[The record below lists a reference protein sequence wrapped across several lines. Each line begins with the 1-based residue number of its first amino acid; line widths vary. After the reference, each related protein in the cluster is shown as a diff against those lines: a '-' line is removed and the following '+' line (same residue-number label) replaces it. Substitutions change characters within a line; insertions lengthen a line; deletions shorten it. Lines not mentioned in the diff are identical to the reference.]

1 MDSNRKNY
9 LVPYYDGNNKEFN
22 YRSYQVNIGVIK
34 DLIGFDDV
42 TYLISIDNDNDKNI
56 HDIHIMSYDN
66 KFAYEETILLTEEN
80 TITISNYN
88 YICSGK
94 IDNLIKWD
102 NISKSKRIFTLF
114 GYNDNNINDIKNYL
128 IYYNDTFIKF
138 TSPITIPYLEKVNYG
153 LKLGF
158 VVIVNNQSI
167 IYYLEII
174 NQELIG
180 DVINVNSVVINSL
193 FTDQTIQIKLDGQLD
208 FNIYAYQ
215 GTEWKP
221 LKNNNNEGNNDY
233 EIIIDEKGNER
244 INIKLSAINEFTYC
258 YNRINEVDYE
268 YMNCIIKIL
277 EYDPVTNETLNIQR
291 LLYHFIKQQSTLQSQ
306 QKSFNY
312 LYTYYFGYDKDNTI
326 EYSTN
331 PSTIINPYK
340 LTNIINNS
348 SPNDSTNNNELSNN
362 NNSTNAINPVL
373 FITVDNLTNNMYL
386 ISLLPNNQVNINFSD
401 FNSYIID
408 SKLYNEIQHRRTI
421 NSGTN
426 KYIFK

>member
-22 YRSYQVNIGVIK
+22 YRSYQVNIGVVK

-42 TYLISIDNDNDKNI
+42 TYLISIDNHDNIN
-56 HDIHIMSYDN
+56 DIHIMSYDN

-80 TITISNYN
+80 TISIANYN

-102 NISKSKRIFTLF
+102 NISKSKRIFALF
-114 GYNDNNINDIKNYL
+114 GDNDNNSNDTKHYL
-128 IYYNDTFIKF
+128 IYYNDTFINF
-138 TSPITIPYLEKVNYG
+138 ESSIAIPYLEKVNYG
-153 LKLGF
+153 IKLGF
-158 VVIVNNQSI
+158 IDIVNQSI
-167 IYYLEII
+167 IYYLE
-174 NQELIG
+174 LI
-180 DVINVNSVVINSL
+180 DDNINVNNVIINSL
-193 FTDQTIQIKLDGQLD
+193 FTNQTIQIKLDGQLD
-208 FNIYAYQ
+208 FNIYVYQ
-215 GTEWKP
+215 GTEWK
-221 LKNNNNEGNNDY
+221 LLNENNEGNNDY

-244 INIKLSAINEFTYC
+244 VNIKLSSINEFTYC
-258 YNRINEVDYE
+258 YDRINEVDYE

-277 EYDPVTNETLNIQR
+277 EYDPITNETLNIQR
-291 LLYHFIKQQSTLQSQ
+291 LLYHFIKQSTIQNQTNL
-306 QKSFNY
+306 FNY
-312 LYTYYFGYDKDNTI
+312 LYTYFLGYDKDNTI
-326 EYSTN
+326 EYSTD

-340 LTNIINNS
+340 LTNIIHL
-348 SPNDSTNNNELSNN
+348 SPNDSS
-362 NNSTNAINPVL
+362 NAINPVL

-408 SKLYNEIQHRRTI
+408 SKLYDEIQHRRTI

-426 KYIFK
+426 KYVFK

>member
-22 YRSYQVNIGVIK
+22 YRSYQVNIGVVK

-42 TYLISIDNDNDKNI
+42 TYLISIDNHDNIN
-56 HDIHIMSYDN
+56 DIHIMSYDN

-80 TITISNYN
+80 TISIANYN

-102 NISKSKRIFTLF
+102 NISKSKRIFALF
-114 GYNDNNINDIKNYL
+114 GDNDNNSNDTKHYL
-128 IYYNDTFIKF
+128 IYYNDTFINF
-138 TSPITIPYLEKVNYG
+138 ESSIAIPYLEKVNYG
-153 LKLGF
+153 IKLGF
-158 VVIVNNQSI
+158 IDIVNNQSI
-167 IYYLEII
+167 IYYLE
-174 NQELIG
+174 LI
-180 DVINVNSVVINSL
+180 DDNINVNNVIINSL
-193 FTDQTIQIKLDGQLD
+193 FTNQTIQIKLDGQLD
-208 FNIYAYQ
+208 FNIYVYQ
-215 GTEWKP
+215 GTEWK
-221 LKNNNNEGNNDY
+221 LLNENNEGNNDY

-244 INIKLSAINEFTYC
+244 VNIKLSSINEFTYC
-258 YNRINEVDYE
+258 YDRINEVDYE

-277 EYDPVTNETLNIQR
+277 EYDPITNETLNIQR
-291 LLYHFIKQQSTLQSQ
+291 LLYHFIKQSTIQNQTNL
-306 QKSFNY
+306 FNY
-312 LYTYYFGYDKDNTI
+312 LYTYFLGYDKDNTI
-326 EYSTN
+326 EYSTD

-340 LTNIINNS
+340 LTNIIHL
-348 SPNDSTNNNELSNN
+348 SPNDSS
-362 NNSTNAINPVL
+362 NAINPVL

-408 SKLYNEIQHRRTI
+408 SKLYDEIQHRRTI

-426 KYIFK
+426 KYVFK

>member
-22 YRSYQVNIGVIK
+22 YRSYQVNIGVVQ

-42 TYLISIDNDNDKNI
+42 TYLISIDNHDNIN
-56 HDIHIMSYDN
+56 DIHIMSYDN

-80 TITISNYN
+80 TISIANYN

-102 NISKSKRIFTLF
+102 NISKSKRIFALF
-114 GYNDNNINDIKNYL
+114 GDNDNNSNKIKHYL
-128 IYYNDTFIKF
+128 IYYNDTFINF
-138 TSPITIPYLEKVNYG
+138 TSQITIPYLEKVNYG
-153 LKLGF
+153 IKLGF
-158 VVIVNNQSI
+158 IDIVNQSI
-167 IYYLEII
+167 IYYLELVDDNI
-174 NQELIG
+174 NINN
-180 DVINVNSVVINSL
+180 VIINSL
-193 FTDQTIQIKLDGQLD
+193 FTNQTIQIKLDGQLD
-208 FNIYAYQ
+208 FNIYVYQ

-244 INIKLSAINEFTYC
+244 VNIKLSAINEFTYC
-258 YNRINEVDYE
+258 YDRINEVDYE

-277 EYDPVTNETLNIQR
+277 EYDPITNETLNIQR
-291 LLYHFIKQQSTLQSQ
+291 LLYHFIKQSTIQNQTNL
-306 QKSFNY
+306 FNY
-312 LYTYYFGYDKDNTI
+312 LYTYFLGYDKDNTI
-326 EYSTN
+326 EYSTD

-340 LTNIINNS
+340 LTNIIHLS
-348 SPNDSTNNNELSNN
+348 LNDSS
-362 NNSTNAINPVL
+362 NAINPVL

-401 FNSYIID
+401 FNSNIID
-408 SKLYNEIQHRRTI
+408 SKLYDEIQHRRTI

-426 KYIFK
+426 KYVFKWYIALWNLRNYHIHFMIKQKH

>member
-22 YRSYQVNIGVIK
+22 YRSYQVNIGVVK

-42 TYLISIDNDNDKNI
+42 TYLISIDNHDNIN
-56 HDIHIMSYDN
+56 DIHIMSYDN

-80 TITISNYN
+80 TISIANYN

-102 NISKSKRIFTLF
+102 NISKSKRIFALF
-114 GYNDNNINDIKNYL
+114 GDNDNNSNDTKHYL
-128 IYYNDTFIKF
+128 IYYNDTFINF
-138 TSPITIPYLEKVNYG
+138 DSQIAIPYLEKVNYG
-153 LKLGF
+153 IKLGF
-158 VVIVNNQSI
+158 IDIVNQSI
-167 IYYLEII
+167 IYYLELIDDNI
-174 NQELIG
+174 NINN
-180 DVINVNSVVINSL
+180 VIINSL

-208 FNIYAYQ
+208 FNIYVYQ

-244 INIKLSAINEFTYC
+244 VNIKLSAINEFTYC
-258 YNRINEVDYE
+258 YDRINEVDYE

-277 EYDPVTNETLNIQR
+277 EYDPITNETLNIQR
-291 LLYHFIKQQSTLQSQ
+291 LLYHFIKQSTIQNQTNL
-306 QKSFNY
+306 FNY
-312 LYTYYFGYDKDNTI
+312 LYTYFLGYDKDNTI
-326 EYSTN
+326 EYSTD

-340 LTNIINNS
+340 LTNIINLS
-348 SPNDSTNNNELSNN
+348 LNDSSL
-362 NNSTNAINPVL
+362 NNSNAINPVL

-401 FNSYIID
+401 FNSHIID
-408 SKLYNEIQHRRTI
+408 SKLYDEIQHRRTI

-426 KYIFK
+426 KYVFK

>member
-22 YRSYQVNIGVIK
+22 YRSYQVNIGVVK

-42 TYLISIDNDNDKNI
+42 TYLISIDNHDNIN
-56 HDIHIMSYDN
+56 DIHIMSYDN

-80 TITISNYN
+80 TISIANYN

-102 NISKSKRIFTLF
+102 NISKSKRIFALF
-114 GYNDNNINDIKNYL
+114 GDNDNNSNEIKHYL
-128 IYYNDTFIKF
+128 IYYNDTFINF
-138 TSPITIPYLEKVNYG
+138 ESQITIPYLEKVNYG
-153 LKLGF
+153 IKLGF
-158 VVIVNNQSI
+158 IDIVNQSI
-167 IYYLEII
+167 IYYLE
-174 NQELIG
+174 LIDG
-180 DVINVNSVVINSL
+180 NINVNTVIINSL
-193 FTDQTIQIKLDGQLD
+193 FTNQTIQIKLDGQLD
-208 FNIYAYQ
+208 FNIYVYQ

-244 INIKLSAINEFTYC
+244 VNIKLSAINEFTYC
-258 YNRINEVDYE
+258 YDRINEVDYE

-277 EYDPVTNETLNIQR
+277 EYDPITNETLNIQR
-291 LLYHFIKQQSTLQSQ
+291 LLYHFIKQSTIQNQ
-306 QKSFNY
+306 TNQFNY
-312 LYTYYFGYDKDNTI
+312 LCTYFLGYDKDNTI
-326 EYSTN
+326 EYSTD

-340 LTNIINNS
+340 LTNIINL
-348 SPNDSTNNNELSNN
+348 SPNDSS
-362 NNSTNAINPVL
+362 NAISPVL

-401 FNSYIID
+401 FNSHIID
-408 SKLYNEIQHRRTI
+408 SKLYDEIQHRRTI

-426 KYIFK
+426 KYVFK

>member
-22 YRSYQVNIGVIK
+22 YRSYQVNIGVVK

-42 TYLISIDNDNDKNI
+42 TYLISIDNHDNIN
-56 HDIHIMSYDN
+56 DIHIMSYDN

-80 TITISNYN
+80 TISIANYN

-102 NISKSKRIFTLF
+102 NISKSKRIFALF
-114 GYNDNNINDIKNYL
+114 GDNDNNSNEIKHYL
-128 IYYNDTFIKF
+128 IYYNDTFINF
-138 TSPITIPYLEKVNYG
+138 TSQIAIPYLEKVNYG
-153 LKLGF
+153 IKLGF
-158 VVIVNNQSI
+158 INIVNNQSI
-167 IYYLEII
+167 IYYLE
-174 NQELIG
+174 LIDG
-180 DVINVNSVVINSL
+180 NINVNNVIINSS
-193 FTDQTIQIKLDGQLD
+193 FTNQTIQIKLDGQLD
-208 FNIYAYQ
+208 FNIYVYQ

-244 INIKLSAINEFTYC
+244 VNIKLSAVNEFTYC
-258 YNRINEVDYE
+258 YDRINEVDYE

-277 EYDPVTNETLNIQR
+277 EYDPITNETLNIQR
-291 LLYHFIKQQSTLQSQ
+291 LLYHFIKQSTIQNQTNLF
-306 QKSFNY
+306 KY
-312 LYTYYFGYDKDNTI
+312 LYTYFLGYDKDNTI
-326 EYSTN
+326 EYSTD

-340 LTNIINNS
+340 LTNIINS
-348 SPNDSTNNNELSNN
+348 SLNDSSL
-362 NNSTNAINPVL
+362 NNSNSINPVL

-401 FNSYIID
+401 FNSHIID

-426 KYIFK
+426 KYVFK

>member
-42 TYLISIDNDNDKNI
+42 TYLISIDNDNNKNI

-66 KFAYEETILLTEEN
+66 KFAYEETILLTEEK
-80 TITISNYN
+80 TISIANYN

-94 IDNLIKWD
+94 IDNLIEWD
-102 NISKSKRIFTLF
+102 NISKSKRIFALF
-114 GYNDNNINDIKNYL
+114 GDNNSNDIKYYL
-128 IYYNDTFIKF
+128 IYYNDTFINF
-138 TSPITIPYLEKVNYG
+138 TSQITIPYLEKVNYG

-158 VVIVNNQSI
+158 VDIVNDQSI

-180 DVINVNSVVINSL
+180 DVINVNSIVINSL
-193 FTDQTIQIKLDGQLD
+193 FTDQIIQIKLDGQLNFD
-208 FNIYAYQ
+208 IYAYQ

-221 LKNNNNEGNNDY
+221 LKNNNNEDNNDY

-258 YNRINEVDYE
+258 YDRINGVDYE

-277 EYDPVTNETLNIQR
+277 EYDPITKETLNIQR
-291 LLYHFIKQQSTLQSQ
+291 LLYHFIKQQSILQNQS
-306 QKSFNY
+306 KSFNY

-326 EYSTN
+326 EYSTD
-331 PSTIINPYK
+331 PLTIINPYK

-348 SPNDSTNNNELSNN
+348 SLNDSS
-362 NNSTNAINPVL
+362 NAINPVL

-401 FNSYIID
+401 FNPNIIN
-408 SKLYNEIQHRRTI
+408 SKLYDEIQHRRTI

-426 KYIFK
+426 KYVFK